1 MTFFASS
8 EAGEMY
14 GEIYNEERWLSEEM
28 PEDCVKS
35 SGNGSISASAT
46 MKKRFASVSSRIN
59 ILPKP

>member
-1 MTFFASS
+1 
-8 EAGEMY
+8 MY

-46 MKKRFASVSSRIN
+46 MKKRFASVSSCIN